1 MATIGRAGM
10 STTGGRTNEGPF
22 HIRKNSKHPRLVQL
36 SKLAEDAGS
45 FRFPQ
50 PALPKEPGFDGPA
63 SPKGK
68 LEQKYGRRQTQKWVC
83 EG

>member
-1 MATIGRAGM
+1 M
-10 STTGGRTNEGPF
+10 STPGGRTNEGPF

-45 FRFPQ
+45 LRFPQ

-63 SPKGK
+63 PLNGK
-68 LEQKYGRRQTQKWVC
+68 IEQMHGHRLTQMWSC